1 MSRTDVGDVPVSAFA
16 EREHRD
22 LDRGLDRIHLVAS
35 EMARRPT
42 PELSSLVLG
51 VLNWLHSTLDPHIAW
66 EEAAAYPEIDIR
78 AGTTWATRSARLEHR
93 QIRARIARIQRDWV
107 SLHDAAHPDGRT
119 EAQANLFALEALL
132 RAHLDT
138 EEELLIPVLAEATA
152 IEPDA
157 LAGSMAP
164 G

>member
-1 MSRTDVGDVPVSAFA
+1 MSRTRVGDVAVSSFA

-22 LDRGLDRIHLVAS
+22 LDRGLNRIHLVAS
-35 EMARRPT
+35 EMARHAT

-51 VLNWLHSTLDPHIAW
+51 VLDWLHSTLEPHIAW

-93 QIRARIARIQRDWV
+93 QIRARIARIRGDWE
-107 SLHDAAHPDGRT
+107 SLRDAAHPEAKT
-119 EAQANLFALEALL
+119 EAQADLFALEALL
-132 RAHLDT
+132 RAHLDI
-138 EEELLIPVLAEATA
+138 EEQLLIPVLAEANATA
-152 IEPDA
+152 PNRV
-157 LAGSMAP
+157 AGSMAP